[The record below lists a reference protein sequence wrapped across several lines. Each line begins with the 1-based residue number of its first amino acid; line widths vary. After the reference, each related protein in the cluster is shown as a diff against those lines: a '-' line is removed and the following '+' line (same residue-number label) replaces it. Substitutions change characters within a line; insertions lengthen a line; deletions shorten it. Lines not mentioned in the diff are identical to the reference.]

1 MNNGAY
7 GKNRIFYYDILRAFA
22 IFCIVACHVFA
33 EYVSKTNI
41 FGTPFW
47 YYAICFHSLANIGVP
62 LFVILSGSLLLD
74 RKDTLINFVKK
85 RFSRVIIPYIFW
97 GVIFTLAFA
106 FIFNKGTV
114 MEVALKVFSFAPSGY
129 ANFFWFVPMILI
141 TYILIFI
148 INKLNEYNDKTLII
162 CLILSLVLI
171 ALINLKYLPVKKPI
185 FYFYYPAFAVFGYYL
200 SNVNLSYKTPRLSN
214 KKLMIIFLIFSIL
227 FYLAEI
233 LTVTSLSF
241 KANHFKTISQFSF
254 LNILVTFTIF
264 LFIRYFEENGGKI
277 FNYIKK
283 GMIGK
288 IIYSLSICSYGI
300 YLSHI
305 VIKNYICLILLP
317 VKNSIS
323 ITVFTTGVLIMALLL
338 PWMVILI
345 LGKIP
350 ILDKLSGYG

>member
-1 MNNGAY
+1 MNS
-7 GKNRIFYYDILRAFA
+7 LR
-22 IFCIVACHVFA
+22 
-33 EYVSKTNI
+33 
-41 FGTPFW
+41 
-47 YYAICFHSLANIGVP
+47 NIGVP

-114 MEVALKVFSFAPSGY
+114 MEVALNVFSFTPSDY

-171 ALINLKYLPVKKPI
+171 TLINLKYLPVTKPI
-185 FYFYYPAFAVFGYYL
+185 FYFYYPTFAIFGYYL
-200 SNVNLSYKTPRLSN
+200 SNVNLSNKTPRLSN
-214 KKLMIIFLIFSIL
+214 EKLMIIFLIFSIL
-227 FYLAEI
+227 FYLAEVM
-233 LTVTSLSF
+233 TDASLSF
-241 KANHFKTISQFSF
+241 KANQFKTISKFSF
-254 LNILVTFTIF
+254 LNILVTCCIF
-264 LFIRYFEENGGKI
+264 LFIRYFKKNGGKI
-277 FNYIKK
+277 FNYMKK
-283 GMIGK
+283 GIIGK
-288 IIYSLSICSYGI
+288 IIYSISICSYGI

-317 VKNSIS
+317 IKSSIS
-323 ITVFTTGVLIMALLL
+323 ITIFTTFVLIATLLL
-338 PWMVILI
+338 SWMLILI
-345 LGKIP
+345 LSKIP
-350 ILDKLSGYG
+350 ILDKLSGSA